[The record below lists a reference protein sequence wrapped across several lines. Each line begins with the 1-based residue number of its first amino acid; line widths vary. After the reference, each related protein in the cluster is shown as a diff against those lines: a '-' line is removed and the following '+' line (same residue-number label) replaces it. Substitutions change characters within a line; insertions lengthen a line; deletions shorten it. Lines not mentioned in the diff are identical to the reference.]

1 MNKHYRR
8 EGALPGPD
16 QPVEFE
22 GEEIRLDL
30 PMEEMKINDK
40 WTIVPLI
47 DPMVSSYT
55 LYMTIDSYVLQI
67 HRYLI
72 YCSSFLDNQE
82 RGG

>member
-30 PMEEMKINDK
+30 PMEETKINDK

-47 DPMVSSYT
+47 DPMVSIST
-55 LYMTIDSYVLQI
+55 LYMTIDSYMLQI
-67 HRYLI
+67 ATMGILL
-72 YCSSFLDNQE
+72 FF
-82 RGG
+82 

>member
-1 MNKHYRR
+1 MKKHYSG

-30 PMEEMKINDK
+30 PMEETRINDK

-47 DPMVSSYT
+47 NPVVS
-55 LYMTIDSYVLQI
+55 MII
-67 HRYLI
+67 II
-72 YCSSFLDNQE
+72 YIYI
-82 RGG
+82 